1 MASTPAVRVARAA
14 IVDRATMASTSTST
28 STTRAARARRGTTA
42 RAARDRRATT
52 HPHDDHHRARESAH
66 AHAREKREDERATL
80 VARSM
85 ARDDE
90 RAVGAVRWARARSRK
105 GRWRLDEDGIA
116 GRARLLGERS
126 SGRGRTT
133 EPRASGGQFA
143 PPGDVVTKSVE
154 TLDVDGEVMGDAN
167 VMEAMTATATARYA
181 ETLLRQNRSHAIES
195 TFLDDFVDVTCD
207 IDDAECAEKQYT
219 KREELWRA
227 WNKANDGV
235 SKRTRGLVLFAFLM
249 AGFGA
254 NITLIKIAQQEMSTD
269 LFAALRFTAGSLV
282 FAPFLKSALK
292 DDRIVRGGFELGLWV
307 SLGYYLQNI
316 GVELTDAAR
325 ASFIS
330 SFTIIAVPI
339 IAGLSGRSV
348 RSQTW
353 IATAIAVAGLAMME
367 DLVSV
372 PGLVD
377 ATTATAVADVVA
389 GDAPAS
395 LRGDLYTLGSA
406 FIFGVHIFRTDCIFN
421 GVYLKHKE
429 SMGLVCI
436 QMLTVVTVFFGLL
449 ARDYLNCDCDLG
461 AILGVN
467 SIAEI
472 PWGLIG
478 FVGVVTTAGCVYLE
492 TVALTLLASQEATLM
507 YSTEPVWGALF
518 AYMLLGETLSPSA
531 AAGAGLILASTL
543 VGSISSGGSGG
554 GDEGAES
561 PESPRADA
569 R

>member
-1 MASTPAVRVARAA
+1 M
-14 IVDRATMASTSTST
+14 
-28 STTRAARARRGTTA
+28 
-42 RAARDRRATT
+42 
-52 HPHDDHHRARESAH
+52 
-66 AHAREKREDERATL
+66 
-80 VARSM
+80 
-85 ARDDE
+85 
-90 RAVGAVRWARARSRK
+90 
-105 GRWRLDEDGIA
+105 
-116 GRARLLGERS
+116 LGERA

-154 TLDVDGEVMGDAN
+154 TLDVDGEVMGDAD

-181 ETLLRQNRSHAIES
+181 ETLLRRSRSHAIES

-207 IDDAECAEKQYT
+207 IDDVDCAEKQYT

-227 WNKANDGV
+227 WNKANEGV

-282 FAPFLKSALK
+282 FAPFLKYALK

-377 ATTATAVADVVA
+377 ADD
-389 GDAPAS
+389 GDSRRRRRRGRRPGLAS
-395 LRGDLYTLGSA
+395 WRP
-406 FIFGVHIFRTDCIFN
+406 VHFRV
-421 GVYLKHKE
+421 GVYLRCTH
-429 SMGLVCI
+429 
-436 QMLTVVTVFFGLL
+436 F
-449 ARDYLNCDCDLG
+449 
-461 AILGVN
+461 
-467 SIAEI
+467 
-472 PWGLIG
+472 PH
-478 FVGVVTTAGCVYLE
+478 
-492 TVALTLLASQEATLM
+492 
-507 YSTEPVWGALF
+507 
-518 AYMLLGETLSPSA
+518 
-531 AAGAGLILASTL
+531 
-543 VGSISSGGSGG
+543 
-554 GDEGAES
+554 
-561 PESPRADA
+561 
-569 R
+569 

>member
-167 VMEAMTATATARYA
+167 VMEAMAATATARYA

-254 NITLIKIAQQEMSTD
+254 NITLIKIAQQDLSSD

-307 SLGYYLQNI
+307 
-316 GVELTDAAR
+316 
-325 ASFIS
+325 
-330 SFTIIAVPI
+330 
-339 IAGLSGRSV
+339 
-348 RSQTW
+348 
-353 IATAIAVAGLAMME
+353 
-367 DLVSV
+367 
-372 PGLVD
+372 
-377 ATTATAVADVVA
+377 
-389 GDAPAS
+389 
-395 LRGDLYTLGSA
+395 
-406 FIFGVHIFRTDCIFN
+406 
-421 GVYLKHKE
+421 
-429 SMGLVCI
+429 
-436 QMLTVVTVFFGLL
+436 
-449 ARDYLNCDCDLG
+449 
-461 AILGVN
+461 
-467 SIAEI
+467 
-472 PWGLIG
+472 
-478 FVGVVTTAGCVYLE
+478 
-492 TVALTLLASQEATLM
+492 
-507 YSTEPVWGALF
+507 
-518 AYMLLGETLSPSA
+518 
-531 AAGAGLILASTL
+531 
-543 VGSISSGGSGG
+543 
-554 GDEGAES
+554 
-561 PESPRADA
+561 
-569 R
+569 